1 MTGNPKF
8 IFNLCRNKRSKI
20 NIFQVIEDQ
29 YIFMEMNGVEW
40 AISYFYNNL
49 KTIEFIPFFLHKLNI
64 NLGFPVILSTK

>member
-40 AISYFYNNL
+40 AISHVCNNL
-49 KTIEFIPFFLHKLNI
+49 KTIEFIHKLNI